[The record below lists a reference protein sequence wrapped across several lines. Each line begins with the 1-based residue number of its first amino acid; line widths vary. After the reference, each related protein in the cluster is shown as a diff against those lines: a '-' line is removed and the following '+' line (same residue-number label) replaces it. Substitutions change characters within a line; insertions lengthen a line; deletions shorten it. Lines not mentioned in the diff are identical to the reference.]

1 MKKKQLR
8 NLGCVLMSASVIL
21 SGVFCFDGGKVRAE
35 YSGGNY
41 IVDGGTITATTL
53 SDHKSE
59 LSYISSTGNLTIEG
73 SALQEYDA
81 LENIIVTGTLSL
93 GSYSLAGNGALNS
106 VVCTTMSGADATT
119 FAGCP
124 GININITGQTAG
136 SGYYMSGGALYNGS
150 TLIYVPASAGESLT
164 VRSGTTAIAAGAFND
179 SIVTALY
186 FQNRDA
192 DRITSFGSQSG
203 WPSEEMICYCY
214 GGSTE
219 TSAAAV
225 STFFTRDCENA
236 DANKVQYD
244 SGTVGSTPPTVDEGV
259 PSQYDDGYSETAL
272 SITPPAK
279 SSPKTGE
286 F

>member
-1 MKKKQLR
+1 MLKNSFLR
-8 NLGCVLMSASVIL
+8 KAGCVLISASVVLGAVI
-21 SGVFCFDGGKVRAE
+21 CFDGREVRAE

-41 IVDGGTITATTL
+41 VVDGGTITNGTL
-53 SDHKSE
+53 EEHRSE

-73 SALQEYDA
+73 SALQEYNA

-93 GSYSLAGNGALNS
+93 GSYSLAGDGALNS
-106 VVCTTMSGADATT
+106 VVCTTMNGADATT
-119 FAGCP
+119 FAGCK

-150 TLIYVPASAGESLT
+150 TLIYVPESAGESLT

-192 DRITSFGSQSG
+192 DRITSFGTQAG
-203 WPSEEMICYCY
+203 WPSEEMVCYCF

-219 TSAAAV
+219 TSASAV

-236 DANKVQYD
+236 DANKVKYD
-244 SGTVGSTPPTVDEGV
+244 SGNVGSAPANVSAIMNAFNV
-259 PSQYDDGYSETAL
+259 PREAAT
-272 SITPPAK
+272 T
-279 SSPKTGE
+279 SPKTGE